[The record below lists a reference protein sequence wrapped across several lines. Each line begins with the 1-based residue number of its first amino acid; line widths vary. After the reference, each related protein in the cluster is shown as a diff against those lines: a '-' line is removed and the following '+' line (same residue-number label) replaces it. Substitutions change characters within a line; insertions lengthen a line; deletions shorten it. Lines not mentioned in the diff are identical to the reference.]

1 MLLYEYSSVAIVT
14 IVHAIQVIDLE
25 MKLSEVSREIQEGG

>member
-1 MLLYEYSSVAIVT
+1 MLLYEYSHVAIVT
-14 IVHAIQVIDLE
+14 IVHTIQVIDLE

>member
-1 MLLYEYSSVAIVT
+1 MLLYEYSPVAIV
-14 IVHAIQVIDLE
+14 IVVHTIQVIDLE